1 MCWYTMLGVPD
12 LATFGEPC
20 DNHANC
26 LDEYDVH
33 NKDPRADDTKPYACA
48 LYSFCPDHCCP
59 MKHIWYMKDCYQSQ
73 SNPCY
78 AENQPGAWMPVTD
91 RIFASHKK
99 LIYFLARLILHNT
112 YCIIIHHYIHKTC
125 SVVMTIIFYLLI
137 LGNNIISPCFL
148 NHYL

>member
-1 MCWYTMLGVPD
+1 MLGVPD

-26 LDEYDVH
+26 LDEYGVH

-59 MKHIWYMKDCYQSQ
+59 MKHIRHMKDCYQSQ

-78 AENQPGAWMPVTD
+78 AENQPGGWTPVTD
-91 RIFASHKK
+91 IDIIYIFSSTMNE
-99 LIYFLARLILHNT
+99 LILRLARS
-112 YCIIIHHYIHKTC
+112 IIA
-125 SVVMTIIFYLLI
+125 FYYVEK
-137 LGNNIISPCFL
+137 NSAAAW
-148 NHYL
+148 